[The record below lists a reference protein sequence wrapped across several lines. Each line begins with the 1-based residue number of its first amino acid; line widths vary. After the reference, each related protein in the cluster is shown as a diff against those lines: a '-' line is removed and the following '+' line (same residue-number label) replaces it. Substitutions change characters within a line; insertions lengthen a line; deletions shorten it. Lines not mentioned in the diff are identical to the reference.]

1 VSGRSWCSLP
11 AKARRQGVPLVAL
24 MQGFLYILFSNKI
37 DKYYVGSTNDLERRL
52 YEHNIG
58 HSVFTKTG
66 VPWSLVFS
74 KPFDSLENARKEELR
89 IKKCISRKYIENY
102 VKSAVEHPDT

>member
-1 VSGRSWCSLP
+1 
-11 AKARRQGVPLVAL
+11 VAL

-37 DKYYVGSTNDLERRL
+37 NKYYVGSTNNLERRL

-66 VPWSLVFS
+66 APWSLILS
-74 KPFDSLENARKEELR
+74 KPFDSLENARKEERR
-89 IKKCISRKYIENY
+89 IKKCKSRKYIENY
-102 VKSAVEHPDT
+102 VKSTVEHPDT